1 MREPYLE
8 FMTETGGL
16 VENSRNHSDPF
27 FRNRD
32 VYKRQAYTSFTGKDA
47 SMSGNVKFI
56 IETEGFDD
64 GSED

>member
-1 MREPYLE
+1 MGSISISRLCGT
-8 FMTETGGL
+8 FL
-16 VENSRNHSDPF
+16 DFNVSNSR
-27 FRNRD
+27 
-32 VYKRQAYTSFTGKDA
+32 AYTSFTGKDA